1 MAKHVLNN
9 SAENFDFLL
18 IGLVSGENQYSI
30 VSKVNQALG
39 IDLALS
45 DNISYNLKPGSIF
58 HFSLYRH
65 EDEELGLEIFLLPNN
80 SNLEMAKADE
90 KDGLDLFSGTG
101 VEESARLI
109 KELPKTNYFIII
121 KGEELHLFRYKIS
134 KKLKNIPEILQV
146 QLIEP
151 RDLPSRMNLV
161 F

>member
-9 SAENFDFLL
+9 STENFDFLL
-18 IGLVSGENQYSI
+18 IGILTGENQYSI

-39 IDLALS
+39 IDLVLS

-65 EDEELGLEIFLLPNN
+65 QNEDLGLEIFLLPNN
-80 SNLEMAKADE
+80 SNLEIAKPEE
-90 KDGLDLFSGTG
+90 KEGADLFSGTG

-109 KELPKTNYFIII
+109 KELPKTNYFLIV
-121 KGEELHLFRYKIS
+121 KGEDLHLFRFKITD
-134 KKLKNIPEILQV
+134 KLKNIEEIIQV
-146 QLIEP
+146 QVIEP
-151 RDLPSRMNLV
+151 RELPSRMNLV